1 MRMLLDGSERTA
13 RRGTVLRF
21 SWVCETEVVTRGGKE
36 RGGGGRGWEGGG
48 GSQDELE
55 ILRVEL

>member
-1 MRMLLDGSERTA
+1 MEAS
-13 RRGTVLRF
+13 
-21 SWVCETEVVTRGGKE
+21 ETEAVTRGDKE
-36 RGGGGRGWEGGG
+36 REGVAVGGG

>member
-1 MRMLLDGSERTA
+1 MVLKGRQE
-13 RRGTVLRF
+13 GTVLADVEA
-21 SWVCETEVVTRGGKE
+21 SETEVVTRGGKE
-36 RGGGGRGWEGGG
+36 RGGGGRGW

>member
-1 MRMLLDGSERTA
+1 MRMLLDGLERTA
-13 RRGTVLRF
+13 RRETGLHF
-21 SWVCETEVVTRGGKE
+21 SWVEASETEVVTRGGKE
-36 RGGGGRGWEGGG
+36 RGGGSRGW

>member
-1 MRMLLDGSERTA
+1 MRMLLDGPERTA
-13 RRGTVLRF
+13 RRGTRVLLAGVEA
-21 SWVCETEVVTRGGKE
+21 SETEVVTRGGKE
-36 RGGGGRGWEGGG
+36 RGGGGRGW